1 VNELLQQVRI
11 IDPVL
16 GEDMIA
22 DVWIANGAI
31 AQIAPEIADWSS
43 DTQVRNCQ
51 GLILGPG
58 LVDLYSHSGEPGFE
72 ERETLSSLM
81 QSARSGGFTQ
91 VAILPDTHPPIDNP
105 GGLAFLQQKV
115 QGIRTRNQL
124 LPPPTRSLP
133 KLHFW
138 GALTRGIKGEQM
150 TELAELE
157 ASGIVGFADG
167 QPIADLALLRRILEY
182 LHPWGKPV
190 ALWSCSRRL
199 AGDGVVREG
208 TASIR
213 LGLPGNPAIA
223 ETTALAALLEIIA
236 ATGTPVHIMRVS
248 TQRGVQ
254 LIESAKAQ
262 GLPITAS
269 TSWMHLLVNAAQINN
284 PAIFTPYCPSLH
296 LEPPVGNPQDQQ
308 ALIAGVKSGVID
320 AIAIDHTPYT
330 YEEKT
335 VAFAESPPGAIGLE
349 LALPLLWENLVTT
362 QKLSPVELWRGLS
375 SNPAK
380 CLQQIPVAIAPG
392 TAADLTLFDPQ
403 QSWQVTGENL
413 KSLSS
418 NTPWLEREIKGRVVE
433 IWC

>member
-1 VNELLQQVRI
+1 MNELLQQVRI
-11 IDPVL
+11 INPVS
-16 GEDMIA
+16 GEDTIA
-22 DVWIANGAI
+22 DVGIVNGAI
-31 AQIAPEIADWSS
+31 AQIAPEIADWES

-72 ERETLSSLM
+72 ERETLTSLM
-81 QSARSGGFTQ
+81 HSARSGGFTQ
-91 VAILPDTHPPIDNP
+91 VAILPDTHPPVDNP

-115 QGIRTRNQL
+115 QGIRTLNDL
-124 LPPPTRSLP
+124 FPPPTPSLP

-138 GALTRGIKGEQM
+138 GALTLGIKGEQM

-182 LHPWGKPV
+182 LNPWGKPV
-190 ALWSCSRRL
+190 ALWPCSRKL
-199 AGDGVVREG
+199 AGEGVVREG

-213 LGLPGNPAIA
+213 LGLPGNPTIA
-223 ETTALAALLEIIA
+223 ETTALAALLEIVA

-254 LIESAKAQ
+254 LIEAAKAQ

-284 PAIFTPYCPSLH
+284 PALFTPYCPSLH

-349 LALPLLWENLVTT
+349 LALPLLWQHLVTT
-362 QKLSPVELWRGLS
+362 EQLSPVELWRALS

-380 CLQQIPVAIAPG
+380 CLQQTPTAIAPG
-392 TAADLTLFDPQ
+392 TVADFTLFDPQ
-403 QSWQVTGENL
+403 QSWRVTGESL

-418 NTPWLEREIKGRVVE
+418 NTPWLEREIIGRVVE